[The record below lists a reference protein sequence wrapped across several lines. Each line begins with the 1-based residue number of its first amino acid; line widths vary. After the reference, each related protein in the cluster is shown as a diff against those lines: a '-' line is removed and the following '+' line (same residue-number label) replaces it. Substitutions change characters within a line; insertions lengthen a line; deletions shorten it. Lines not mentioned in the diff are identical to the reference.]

1 MENQIKVYGKE
12 AMAIK
17 PGDIFVPSFDSVEG
31 HTVVTLVKNNTLEYL
46 LERYDKSEIGLD
58 QIIKEIRYLT
68 KQEQI
73 IQ

>member
-1 MENQIKVYGKE
+1 MENQIKVYGKQ
-12 AMAIK
+12 AQDIK
-17 PGDIFVPSFDSVEG
+17 AGDIFVPTFDSVEG

-68 KQEQI
+68 KQEAI
-73 IQ
+73 PV

>member
-1 MENQIKVYGKE
+1 MENQIKIYGDQAKS
-12 AMAIK
+12 IK
-17 PGDIFVPSFDSVEG
+17 PGDIFVPTFGSVEG
-31 HTVVTLVKNNTLEYL
+31 RTVVTLVKNNTLEYL